1 MPKNST
7 SQISIFDTTLRDGE
21 QGEGV
26 SFTVGDKLKIA
37 RLLDELGVD
46 YIEGGWPASN
56 PKAIDFFK
64 EVKKEKLKHAKMVA
78 FGSTMHPKNSKAADD
93 ANLQALVE
101 VGTPTICIFGK
112 SWDIHAKEA
121 LGISL
126 EKNLELIADSVKFL
140 KNPAPSKK
148 REVIFDA
155 EHFFDGYKSNPEYA
169 LKVLQTAKEAGAD
182 CVVLCDTNGGTLP
195 SEIQEIVSHVRQF
208 LKGPIGIHCH
218 NDSELAVANTVAAV
232 THGVTHVQGTING
245 MGERCGNANL
255 CSIIPNLQIKLG
267 YKVITPMQLKK
278 MTEISHHIYEIANLH
293 HQNNQAYVGKSAF
306 AHKGGIHV
314 SAVAKNSKLYEHI
327 APDLVGNKQRV
338 LVSEQSGVSNLLY
351 KAAQA
356 GVDLKKDDP
365 QTKSLLQKIKTMEH
379 AGYQFEEGEASFQI
393 LLKKYMGKHKPLF
406 KSTDFR
412 VISEKQEG
420 QSVRIEATLHVEIGG
435 EQIHIAADGNGPVS
449 ALDNALRKALIK
461 HYPSIQKLNLVDYK
475 VRVLDGGSGTGSK
488 VRVLIETTDSKKIW
502 GTVGVS
508 ANIIEASWDALIDS
522 YEYYLLNS

>member
-169 LKVLQTAKEAGAD
+169 LKVLQTAKRGR
-182 CVVLCDTNGGTLP
+182 CRLCGVVRYQRWN
-195 SEIQEIVSHVRQF
+195 
-208 LKGPIGIHCH
+208 
-218 NDSELAVANTVAAV
+218 AA
-232 THGVTHVQGTING
+232 
-245 MGERCGNANL
+245 L
-255 CSIIPNLQIKLG
+255 
-267 YKVITPMQLKK
+267 
-278 MTEISHHIYEIANLH
+278 
-293 HQNNQAYVGKSAF
+293 
-306 AHKGGIHV
+306 
-314 SAVAKNSKLYEHI
+314 
-327 APDLVGNKQRV
+327 
-338 LVSEQSGVSNLLY
+338 
-351 KAAQA
+351 
-356 GVDLKKDDP
+356 
-365 QTKSLLQKIKTMEH
+365 
-379 AGYQFEEGEASFQI
+379 
-393 LLKKYMGKHKPLF
+393 
-406 KSTDFR
+406 
-412 VISEKQEG
+412 
-420 QSVRIEATLHVEIGG
+420 
-435 EQIHIAADGNGPVS
+435 
-449 ALDNALRKALIK
+449 
-461 HYPSIQKLNLVDYK
+461 
-475 VRVLDGGSGTGSK
+475 
-488 VRVLIETTDSKKIW
+488 
-502 GTVGVS
+502 
-508 ANIIEASWDALIDS
+508 
-522 YEYYLLNS
+522 